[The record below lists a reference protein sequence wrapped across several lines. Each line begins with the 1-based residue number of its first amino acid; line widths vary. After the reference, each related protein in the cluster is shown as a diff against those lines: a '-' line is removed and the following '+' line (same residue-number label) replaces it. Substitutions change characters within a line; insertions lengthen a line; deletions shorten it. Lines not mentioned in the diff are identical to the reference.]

1 MRKINADEYESFV
14 LEFPGW
20 KYYPTDLKVALKEW
34 HNVQGKGVLYGIKK
48 NGQRCILDTK

>member
-20 KYYPTDLKVALKEW
+20 KYCPTNLKVALKEW
-34 HNVQGKGVLYGIKK
+34 HNVQAKGVLYGIKK